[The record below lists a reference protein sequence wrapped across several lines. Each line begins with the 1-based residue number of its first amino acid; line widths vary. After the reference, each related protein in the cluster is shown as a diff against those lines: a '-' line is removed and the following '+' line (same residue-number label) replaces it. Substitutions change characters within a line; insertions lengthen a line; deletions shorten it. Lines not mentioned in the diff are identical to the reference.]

1 MKKLI
6 LLFLILNMSLE
17 AQTKYIH
24 AGYIFDVDS
33 GKYLKNKTIIVSEN
47 IIQSIQD
54 GFLESDNES
63 IVNIDLKSEFVLP
76 GLIDFH
82 VHMEGES
89 GGPEKYIS
97 RFQDNKADIAFK
109 SSVIAKKT
117 LMAGFTTV
125 RDVGGSGVN
134 ISLRNAI
141 NNGVIPGPR
150 IFTSGKTLATTG
162 GHGDRTNGYRDD
174 LVDDPGPEEGIV
186 NSIADARKAVRYR
199 YKNGADLIKIT
210 ATGGVMSLAKNGQN
224 PQFTEEVIREIV
236 KIADDYGMHVAAH
249 AHGDEGMY
257 RAVNAGVTTIEH
269 GSIMKERTMKLMKE
283 KNTFLVPTISA
294 GEHVAKMAKIPG
306 YYPEI
311 IIPKAIEVG
320 VQNKNTTKKAYE
332 MGVSIAFGTDAGVFP
347 HGDNAGEFAYM
358 EEIGI
363 PPQFSIKSA
372 TITNAKLLGLENNLG
387 QIKEGFFA
395 DIIAVEEDPV
405 KNIKTLQNVVFV
417 MKNGDVYKN

>member
-1 MKKLI
+1 MKKLFLLLII
-6 LLFLILNMSLE
+6 LSVSLQ

-24 AGYIFDVDS
+24 VGNLFDVVS
-33 GKYLKNKTIIVSEN
+33 GKYLKNKTIIVSDN
-47 IIQSIQD
+47 IIQSIED
-54 GFLESDNES
+54 GFLESDDETT
-63 IVNIDLKSEFVLP
+63 VTIDLKSKFVLP

-150 IFTSGKTLATTG
+150 IFTSGKTIATTG

-174 LVDDPGPEEGIV
+174 LVDDPGPEEGVV
-186 NSIADARKAVRYR
+186 NSISDARKAVRYR

-269 GSIMKERTMKLMKE
+269 GSIMKERTMRLMKE
-283 KNTFLVPTISA
+283 KNTYLVPTISA
-294 GEHVAKMAKIPG
+294 GEHVAKMAKISG

-332 MGVSIAFGTDAGVFP
+332 MGVLIAFGTDAGVFP
-347 HGDNAGEFAYM
+347 HGENAGEFAYM

-363 PPQFSIKSA
+363 PAKYSLKSA
-372 TITNAKLLGLENNLG
+372 TLTNAKLLGLENNLG
-387 QIKEGFFA
+387 QIKEGFYA
-395 DIIAVEEDPV
+395 DIIAVEEDPIN
-405 KNIKTLQNVVFV
+405 NIKTLQNVVFV
-417 MKNGDVYKN
+417 MKDGDVYKN